1 MPKLEIDWDKKNII
15 TNRLLFL
22 IIIAW
27 LSVGLSLGMV
37 IGLQF

>member
-1 MPKLEIDWDKKNII
+1 MPKLEIDWDKENTM

-27 LSVGLSLGMV
+27 LSVGVSLGMV